1 MIEIQHDTTYRHII
15 ACCCLALTLSSCD
28 QDEGVGISIKLF
40 RAIEA
45 GSETEPPDGFRVI
58 SFKGGP
64 RAAAGQ
70 FFVAEEPIMTE
81 WNILTF
87 REATQAD
94 GSVAIVALLNEYA
107 RRKLGEFSADS
118 ANIKKP
124 LALQVNGRCADIS
137 PLLTTI
143 TDKITL
149 YSFTKDEAAQL
160 QRSLETR

>member
-1 MIEIQHDTTYRHII
+1 MTYRRFIS
-15 ACCCLALTLSSCD
+15 CCCLAILLSSCD
-28 QDEGVGISIKLF
+28 QDEDTGISVNLF

-45 GSETEPPDGFRVI
+45 GTETEPPGGFRVI

-64 RAAAGQ
+64 RAAAGPY
-70 FFVAEEPIMTE
+70 FVAEEPIMTE

-87 REATQAD
+87 RQATQSD
-94 GSVAIVALLNEYA
+94 GSVAVVALLNEYA

-124 LALQVNGRCADIS
+124 LALQIDERWADIS
-137 PLLTTI
+137 PLLSTI

-149 YSFTKDEAAQL
+149 YGFTKEEAAQL